1 MNANQSLSILIV
13 EDDPMMQIGLS
24 RILSTKEITIAG
36 QVEDGNLAVEIA
48 LKMKPDIVLMDIG
61 LPGLDGIE
69 ATQRIKAALPEV
81 RILILTYYVDEDKV
95 LAAISSGA
103 DAYCVKG
110 TSIAQLCAAITTV
123 AEGSI
128 YLDARIADYVVK
140 NVVQKTQIPTKNDA
154 NNSEDFGFS
163 EREIQVLRLLAEGK
177 SNAQIGEALHLSPN
191 TVKGHVRRILLKMSV
206 SDRVKAAV
214 KALKLGLV

>member
-1 MNANQSLSILIV
+1 MTITPSLSILIV

-24 RILSTKEITIAG
+24 RMLSTQGITIAG
-36 QVEDGNLAVEIA
+36 QVEDGNLAVDTA
-48 LKMKPDIVLMDIG
+48 LKLKPDIVLMDIG
-61 LPGLDGIE
+61 LPGLDGIG
-69 ATQRIKAALPEV
+69 AMQRIKAVLPDV
-81 RILILTYYVDEDKV
+81 RIVILTSYADEDKV

-123 AEGSI
+123 AEGSV
-128 YLDARIADYVVK
+128 YLDAKIADYVVK
-140 NVVQKTQIPTKNDA
+140 NVVPKTPTPTKNDA
-154 NNSEDFGFS
+154 NSSEDFGFS

-177 SNAQIGEALHLSPN
+177 SNTEIGEALHLSPN
-191 TVKGHVRRILLKMSV
+191 TIKGHIRRILLKMSV

-214 KALKLGLV
+214 KALQLGLV